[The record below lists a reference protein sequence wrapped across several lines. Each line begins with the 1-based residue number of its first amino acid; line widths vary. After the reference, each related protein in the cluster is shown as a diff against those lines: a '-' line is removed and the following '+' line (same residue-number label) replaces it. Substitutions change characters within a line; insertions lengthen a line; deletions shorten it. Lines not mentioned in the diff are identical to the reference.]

1 MACTRADRP
10 VNGTRRSTE
19 NCSISLY
26 AALTTPAVELRLGDR
41 RTMAWSAGVR
51 RETVNQAARRLSRN
65 LPTSSLRR
73 LLSDDGVCAAEST
86 CDEADPVSE
95 APR

>member
-1 MACTRADRP
+1 
-10 VNGTRRSTE
+10 
-19 NCSISLY
+19 
-26 AALTTPAVELRLGDR
+26 
-41 RTMAWSAGVR
+41 MAWSAGVR

>member
-1 MACTRADRP
+1 
-10 VNGTRRSTE
+10 
-19 NCSISLY
+19 
-26 AALTTPAVELRLGDR
+26 
-41 RTMAWSAGVR
+41 MAWSAGVR

-73 LLSDDGVCAAEST
+73 LLSDDDVCAAEST

-95 APR
+95 APRWKAFVRARRRHRAAENCRRRMKAVQPNND